1 VSATA
6 HTDRAVVVRGADPR
20 AEEGQPPMPPPPDE
34 AKVMGVRP
42 RPDATNEVSNRLL
55 AALPPEE
62 LDRLRPALE
71 TVRLELKQPFY
82 EEGRPL
88 GHVWFP
94 HSGVA
99 SLLNRVPEGRA
110 VEFATVGNEGFV
122 GVQVLLGAASMPSMA
137 FAQIP
142 VTASRMEAGEFR
154 AALGANPTF
163 HALLLRYTMALL
175 NQVAQNAACN
185 RAHPIEER
193 CARWLLMNHD
203 RVNGDK
209 SFPLTQEFLAQMLGV
224 RRASVSVAEA
234 MLQKAGLIRYTRGT
248 MTVLDREGLEAAA
261 CPCYGVLRAE
271 FDRLL
276 P

>member
-1 VSATA
+1 
-6 HTDRAVVVRGADPR
+6 
-20 AEEGQPPMPPPPDE
+20 MPPPPND
-34 AKVMGVRP
+34 ATGTVARP
-42 RPDATNEVSNRLL
+42 RRGEAIEPGNRLL

-62 LDRLRPALE
+62 LDRIRPALE
-71 TVRLELKQPFY
+71 TVHLGIREYFY
-82 EEGRPL
+82 EEGSPA

-94 HSGVA
+94 HRGVV

-142 VTASRMEAGEFR
+142 VVASRMEAGAFR
-154 AALGANPTF
+154 AALGANPAF

-175 NQVAQNAACN
+175 NQTAQNAACN

-193 CARWLLMNHD
+193 CARWLLMTHD
-203 RVNGDK
+203 RVNRDRH
-209 SFPLTQEFLAQMLGV
+209 FPLTQEFLVQMLGV
-224 RRASVSVAEA
+224 RRASVSVAQA
-234 MLQKAGLIRYTRGT
+234 MLQKAGLIRYARGT
-248 MTVLDREGLEAAA
+248 ISILDREGLEAAA

>member
-1 VSATA
+1 M
-6 HTDRAVVVRGADPR
+6 P
-20 AEEGQPPMPPPPDE
+20 PPPPDE
-34 AKVMGVRP
+34 ARVLGGRP
-42 RPDATNEVSNRLL
+42 SQPGTTETDNRLL
-55 AALPPEE
+55 AALPREE

-71 TVRLELKQPFY
+71 TVHLGLKEEFYAEGKPLE
-82 EEGRPL
+82 
-88 GHVWFP
+88 HVWFP
-94 HSGVA
+94 HRGVA

-110 VEFATVGNEGFV
+110 VEFATTGNEGFI
-122 GVQVLLGAASMPSMA
+122 GVQVLLGAESMPSMA

-142 VTASRMEAGEFR
+142 VTASRMEAGAFR
-154 AALGANPTF
+154 AALGVNPSF

-193 CARWLLMNHD
+193 CARWLLMTHD
-203 RVNGDK
+203 RVNGDRH
-209 SFPLTQEFLAQMLGV
+209 FPLTQEFLAQMLGV

-248 MTVLDREGLEAAA
+248 MTVLDREGLEAAS